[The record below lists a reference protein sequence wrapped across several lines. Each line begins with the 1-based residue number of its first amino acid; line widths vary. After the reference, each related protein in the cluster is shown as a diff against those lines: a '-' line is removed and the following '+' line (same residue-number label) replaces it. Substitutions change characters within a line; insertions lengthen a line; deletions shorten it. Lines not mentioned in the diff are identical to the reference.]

1 MNRTFRYS
9 FILAKLYGMLAHTF
23 VGRNYE
29 ELLRLKRLEDI
40 AARLFPAGVGASGAG
55 SGAASTPPAD
65 ADEIERRIV
74 SETIGT
80 LTDVLAML
88 HSPDELLVHLLR
100 TYEYQGAKSMVRAIV
115 NGSHAQP
122 RVPDIGK
129 YGTLRLREGE
139 SLEKSLSS
147 SNFSWVVPFLHE
159 RPLYEIENM
168 LDRDYYAKLLSLARR
183 LPAKDRRGVER
194 MASLEI
200 ALANITWALRLRFF
214 FSVEE
219 AAARPLLTPGLNKR
233 ALTEAFQ
240 IPADSIDGWRKWK
253 YAWLI
258 EDQLSESFHAPDPIR
273 AEQKAARRLYVRAHQ
288 LFHEDPFTIT
298 PIAAFFKLKQF
309 EASMLTTA
317 VEGLRLSVPEQE
329 ILSLAG
335 GA

>member
-9 FILAKLYGMLAHTF
+9 FILAKLYGMLARTF

-29 ELLRLKRLEDI
+29 ELLRLRKLEDL
-40 AARLFPAGVGASGAG
+40 AARLFPPAGGTSVPS
-55 SGAASTPPAD
+55 SAAPVD
-65 ADEIERRIV
+65 ADEIERRILG
-74 SETIGT
+74 ETIRS
-80 LTDVLAML
+80 LTDVLAIL
-88 HSPDELLVHLLR
+88 KKPNALLIHLLR
-100 TYEYQGAKSMVRAIV
+100 TYEYQGAKSIVRAIV
-115 NGSHAQP
+115 NRNAAQP

-129 YGTLRLREGE
+129 HGTLRLRQGE
-139 SLEKSLSS
+139 SLEKALSS
-147 SNFSWVVPFLHE
+147 SGFSWVVPLLHE

-168 LDRDYYAKLLSLARR
+168 LDRDYYAKLLRLARR
-183 LPAKDRRGVER
+183 LPARDRRGVER
-194 MASLEI
+194 LTSLEI
-200 ALANITWALRLRFF
+200 SLANITWALRLRFF
-214 FSVEE
+214 FSVDEE
-219 AAARPLLTPGLNKR
+219 AARALFIPGLVDVNKR

-240 IPADSIDGWRKWK
+240 IPPDSIEGWRKWK

-258 EDQLSESFHAPDPIR
+258 EDQLGESFRAPDPIR
-273 AEQKAARRLYVRAHQ
+273 AERKAARRLYVRAHQ